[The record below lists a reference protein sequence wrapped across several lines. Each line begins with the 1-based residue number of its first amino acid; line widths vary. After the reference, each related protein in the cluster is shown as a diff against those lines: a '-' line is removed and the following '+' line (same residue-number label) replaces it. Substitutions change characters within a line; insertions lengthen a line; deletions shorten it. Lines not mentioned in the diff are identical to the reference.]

1 MPVAPDLPE
10 KYYLDNFNFVLNHVA
25 QLYADIINEDER
37 TFYDDFMGLSESA
50 QCLYVRLLSRRGDWF
65 RRDKIAYAEISDTD
79 AAAAELQSQRFLE
92 IYDLQSGGLPQED
105 DWLNL
110 FTRQELAT
118 AIQTSTGQ
126 KVTASLRKKEL
137 LTRFEENSEQLVTG
151 LPDTEIYCVYGEQE
165 LDTFRLLFFGN
176 LYQDFTEFV
185 LRDLGFYRYES
196 YNLNAA
202 SRWCHQR
209 SDLEA
214 HRLYYALREEAG
226 DLKDL
231 SKESLCRIADSLPAA
246 EEPTLS
252 RRRDRFLV
260 DIGRQIERLGYSDD
274 ALTIYERSMRHPARE
289 RRLRILVAQGQQE
302 DADELA
308 FAMAKAPI
316 NEEEHQFLLSF
327 VPRKMKHNHKLC
339 QRLAERVS
347 SPVEDV
353 ITMPAETRLS
363 LGVERAVAA
372 AFESEHPGDRL
383 VYCENL
389 LIPGMFGLIFWSA
402 IYAEVPGAFFH
413 PFQIRPSDLYEA
425 DFVTLRQKE
434 FEVCWQALE
443 SSDALLERALETY
456 QQKQGI
462 ANPFVQWAVLTEDL
476 IRLSVER
483 IPALLWQGVF
493 RFLLRDLRQH
503 KAGLPDL
510 IRFPAN
516 EGFELLEVKGPGDT
530 LQKNQK
536 VWFAEFERL
545 GIPARVIR
553 VKDDPT
559 ALSGAG
565 LIDAEQGEESPED

>member
-10 KYYLDNFNFVLNHVA
+10 KYYLDNFHFVLDHVV
-25 QLYADIINEDER
+25 QLYADIISETER
-37 TFYDDFMGLSESA
+37 IFYDDFMGLSESA

-92 IYDLQSGGLPQED
+92 IYDLQSGELPQED
-105 DWLNL
+105 HWLNL
-110 FTRQELAT
+110 FTRQELA
-118 AIQTSTGQ
+118 AALHISTGQ
-126 KVTASLRKKEL
+126 KVPASLRKPEL
-137 LTRFEENSEQLVTG
+137 LTRFEENSEQFGTG
-151 LPDTEIYCVYGEQE
+151 LPDTEIYCVYGEKE

-185 LRDLGFYRYES
+185 LRDLGIYRYES
-196 YNLNAA
+196 YDLNAA

-226 DLKDL
+226 DLKDH
-231 SKESLCRIADSLPAA
+231 SKENLCRIADSLPAS
-246 EEPTLS
+246 EEPTL
-252 RRRDRFLV
+252 RRRRHRFLV
-260 DIGRQIERLGYSDD
+260 DIGRQVERLGYSDD

-302 DADELA
+302 DADKLA
-308 FAMAKAPI
+308 FAMAKAPF

-327 VPRKMKHNHKLC
+327 VPRKMKHNHELC
-339 QRLAERVS
+339 QRLAQRVS

-372 AFESEHPGDRL
+372 AFESENPGDRL

-402 IYAEVPGAFFH
+402 IYAEIPGAFFH

-434 FEVCWQALE
+434 FDVCWLALE
-443 SSDALLERALETY
+443 SSEGLLAQALDTY
-456 QQKQGI
+456 QEKQGI
-462 ANPFVQWAVLTEDL
+462 ANPFVHWGVLTEDL

-483 IPALLWQGVF
+483 IPVSVWQGVF
-493 RFLLRDLRQH
+493 RFMLQDLRQH

-510 IRFPAN
+510 IRFPAS

-545 GIPARVIR
+545 GIAARVIR

-559 ALSGAG
+559 VMDGAG
-565 LIDAEQGEESPED
+565 LAGDKPGDE

>member
-10 KYYLDNFNFVLNHVA
+10 KYYLDNFHFVLDHVV
-25 QLYADIINEDER
+25 QLYADIISENER
-37 TFYDDFMGLSESA
+37 IFYDDFMGLSESA

-65 RRDKIAYAEISDTD
+65 RRDKLAYAEIPDIT
-79 AAAAELQSQRFLE
+79 AAAVELQSQRFLE

-126 KVTASLRKKEL
+126 KVPASLRKQEL
-137 LTRFEENSEQLVTG
+137 LTRFEENSEKLVAG
-151 LPDTEIYCVYGEQE
+151 LPDTEIYCVYGEKE

-185 LRDLGFYRYES
+185 LRDLGIYRYES
-196 YNLNAA
+196 YDLNAA

-226 DLKDL
+226 DLKDH
-231 SKESLCRIADSLPAA
+231 STEILCRIADSLPASD
-246 EEPTLS
+246 ESTLR

-260 DIGRQIERLGYSDD
+260 EIGRQVERLGYSDE

-302 DADELA
+302 DADKLA
-308 FAMAKAPI
+308 FAMAKAPF

-327 VPRKMKHNHKLC
+327 VPRKMKHNHELC
-339 QRLAERVS
+339 QRLAQRVS

-363 LGVERAVAA
+363 LGVERAVAS
-372 AFESEHPGDRL
+372 AFESEYPGDRL

-434 FEVCWQALE
+434 FDVCWLALE
-443 SSDALLERALETY
+443 SSEGLLAQALDTY
-456 QQKQGI
+456 QEKQGI
-462 ANPFVQWAVLTEDL
+462 ANPFVHWGGLTEDL

-483 IPALLWQGVF
+483 IPVSVWQGVF
-493 RFLLRDLRQH
+493 RFLLKDLRQH

-536 VWFAEFERL
+536 VWFSEFERL
-545 GIPARVIR
+545 GIAARVVR
-553 VKDDPT
+553 VRDDPT
-559 ALSGAG
+559 VMDGAG
-565 LIDAEQGEESPED
+565 LAGDKSGDE

>member
-10 KYYLDNFNFVLNHVA
+10 KYYLDNFYFVLNHVA

-37 TFYDDFMGLSESA
+37 TFYDDFIALSESA
-50 QCLYVRLLSRRGDWF
+50 QCLYARLLSRRGDWF
-65 RRDKIAYAEISDTD
+65 RRDKLAYAEIPDIT
-79 AAAAELQSQRFLE
+79 AAAVELQSQRFLE

-126 KVTASLRKKEL
+126 KVPTSLRKQEL
-137 LTRFEENSEQLVTG
+137 LARFEENSEKLVAG

-185 LRDLGFYRYES
+185 LRDLGIYRYES
-196 YNLNAA
+196 YDLNAA
-202 SRWCHQR
+202 SRWCHHR

-226 DLKDL
+226 DLKDH
-231 SKESLCRIADSLPAA
+231 SAESLCRIADSLPAS
-246 EEPTLS
+246 EEPTL
-252 RRRDRFLV
+252 RRRRHRFLV

-302 DADELA
+302 DADKLA
-308 FAMAKAPI
+308 FAMAKAPF

-327 VPRKMKHNHKLC
+327 VPRKMKHNHELC

-347 SPVEDV
+347 APLEDV
-353 ITMPAETRLS
+353 MTMPAETRLS

-372 AFESEHPGDRL
+372 AFESENPGDRL

-434 FEVCWQALE
+434 FDVCWQALE
-443 SSDALLERALETY
+443 SADSLLERASETY

-462 ANPFVQWAVLTEDL
+462 ANPFVHWAVLTEDL

-483 IPALLWQGVF
+483 IPVAVWQGVF
-493 RFLLRDLRQH
+493 RFMLQDLRQH

-510 IRFPAN
+510 IRFPAS

-545 GIPARVIR
+545 GIAARVIR

-559 ALSGAG
+559 VMDGAG
-565 LIDAEQGEESPED
+565 LAGDKPGDE